1 MLRQVCRLNN
11 ETRVFYLFVY
21 QEQEEVC
28 EDVNTALAVEEARSH
43 FYQRRVYLELELQD
57 NKVTSASK
65 MLRSMKTLFSLARKG
80 GITDQEDLWESRI
93 DELESIMATSG
104 KGPAIAYAQSF
115 FAGKAGMS
123 SAKLIEINQRAKQCY
138 KAARKLKNRSVYLSS
153 SEEGTSDEEIPQRR
167 LFRQRKRFQ
176 SFDRRG
182 VGQNSRG
189 QRACFNCSATDHI
202 ASGCPLGKRSPF
214 YKPQQRFEHATHKPT
229 RRCLICK
236 DKAHMAIEC
245 PLNPIN
251 AKKNT

>member
-1 MLRQVCRLNN
+1 M
-11 ETRVFYLFVY
+11 
-21 QEQEEVC
+21 
-28 EDVNTALAVEEARSH
+28 
-43 FYQRRVYLELELQD
+43 
-57 NKVTSASK
+57 TSASK

-123 SAKLIEINQRAKQCY
+123 SSKLIEINQRAKQCY

-167 LFRQRKRFQ
+167 LFCQRKRFQ

-182 VGQNSRG
+182 
-189 QRACFNCSATDHI
+189 
-202 ASGCPLGKRSPF
+202 
-214 YKPQQRFEHATHKPT
+214 
-229 RRCLICK
+229 
-236 DKAHMAIEC
+236 
-245 PLNPIN
+245 
-251 AKKNT
+251 